1 MHSIL
6 FIPLI
11 SSGFW
16 IWFWLLLLVYW
27 AVGAIR
33 KGVKRRKQQKEQ
45 KKEDEVQSQSIIQS
59 QPLGT
64 ALKENRKIVSRE
76 EIRAAI
82 KITTQELPSE
92 ELEQTKNDTNTMSSR
107 KTPWSGSLEQLND
120 LLAWMSKQCDS
131 ELMRK
136 SVAMVRNPLYA
147 YRRDMGVGVLDYIED
162 SIQKRMKQRAEEQG
176 LLAMKFGISL
186 VEKMGDV
193 STLEEYKQWFVDKS
207 WMGDYI
213 PEVELTQSEIPVPY
227 WAHQYV
233 YSSEEIKVAGRSQ
246 REFYEYFKSKFL
258 EGICLDVKGNTNY
271 PFILLFDLRDEYRE
285 TGDYGSFKNRMN
297 LLCKAYDITA
307 KYAQDELEKVEVSFR
322 EKRYA
327 DTFADYLNKKECEAK
342 WVPLQSDVE
351 IHGRKMSRGGFYVGK
366 YIPVPPE
373 GNEARMLTW
382 KSIVVGPVVD
392 PDLPISEEGTMQ
404 TFSSYADM
412 SPMMRTQYLSWL
424 SGETDESEVSVDL
437 LSCYLLGIEFRL
449 FLDKSTGNQERAEL
463 VKYLIKLKE
472 RIGEREY
479 LITEALETIIDNAL
493 ARYFRND
500 WNSFLPHLTAY
511 RSRTLIDAII
521 TEIPKK
527 QLSIQETVDLAW
539 ELFGLGGL
547 LTPSMEK
554 QIRDYAES
562 VCKKAGV
569 QSRRIRDFSPYPVNQ
584 NLLTP
589 YSLQYGFDYYVKEQ
603 KDISYLVDDKHV
615 EQYEL
620 KNLLWQIAGGVFHVV
635 RSARIEAEKAGHFT
649 VYSLFMLPEEFDFK
663 QDEMVREF
671 IENEQTSMDIRGQH
685 LMKVNDFLSEI
696 GYVRDD
702 YSKIGKTA
710 IDKIREGARI
720 CGFGI
725 APDLSLN
732 EKRYV
737 EGDWLCLYTLPKG
750 DEERYDDKAL
760 ALGRYYVRLAV
771 SMVLADSPREE
782 DLSIIWKYIA
792 SLPTVDKTKS
802 YLLALYR
809 FYTVSEQV
817 IPRIQHPNDLDP
829 KDKKDISDS
838 LIRLLFS
845 SGDIS
850 PKRMTVLKKY
860 FEKLEIDPVG
870 VHSRIHEL
878 MTTPEEETFAT
889 IEKVEGKGGFSI
901 PGPKTEKKKFKM
913 DEKRLEDVQKQT
925 GKAQTLLSEIF
936 VEEEKQDSRNTETE
950 VSSANPVQEILSKL
964 LTQDSWERKEVDA
977 MCKEKGLML
986 GFVLE
991 EINTLSFEKVDDAV
1005 VEDDGE
1011 MIYVTTAYKDQLI

>member
-1 MHSIL
+1 ML

-16 IWFWLLLLVYW
+16 IWFWFLLLVYW

-33 KGVKRRKQQKEQ
+33 KGVQRRKQQ
-45 KKEDEVQSQSIIQS
+45 KKEDEVQSQSRIQS

-64 ALKENRKIVSRE
+64 ALRENRKVVSRE

-82 KITTQELPSE
+82 KITTQELSSE
-92 ELEQTKNDTNTMSSR
+92 EFEQTKNNSNTMSPR
-107 KTPWSGSLEQLND
+107 KTPWSGSMEQLND
-120 LLAWMSKQCDS
+120 LMAWMSKQCDS
-131 ELMRK
+131 EMMRK

-147 YRRDMGVGVLDYIED
+147 YRRDMGVGALDYIED
-162 SIQKRMKQRAEEQG
+162 SIQKRMKQRADEQG

-186 VEKMGDV
+186 VEKMREV

-207 WMGDYI
+207 WMGDYV

-233 YSSEEIKVAGRSQ
+233 YSCEEIKVARKSQ

-285 TGDYGSFKNRMN
+285 TGDYESFKNRMN
-297 LLCKAYDITA
+297 LLSKAYDITA

-327 DTFADYLNKKECEAK
+327 DAFADYLNKKECEAK
-342 WVPLQSDVE
+342 WVPLGSDLE
-351 IHGRKMSRGGFYVGK
+351 IHGRKMNRGGFYLGK

-392 PDLPISEEGTMQ
+392 PDLPVSEEGSMQ

-424 SGETDESEVSVDL
+424 SGETDEKEVSVDL
-437 LSCYLLGIEFRL
+437 LRCYLLGIEFRL
-449 FLDKSTGNQERAEL
+449 FLDKGADNHERAEL
-463 VKYLIKLKE
+463 VKYLINLKE
-472 RIGEREY
+472 TIWEREY

-493 ARYFRND
+493 ARYFRNE

-511 RSRTLIDAII
+511 RSKTLLDAII
-521 TEIPKK
+521 TDIPKK
-527 QLSIQETVDLAW
+527 QLSIQETVDFAW
-539 ELFGLGGL
+539 ELFGLDGL
-547 LTPSMEK
+547 LTPSIEK
-554 QIRDYAES
+554 QLREYAES
-562 VCKKAGV
+562 ICKKAGV
-569 QSRRIRDFSPYPVNQ
+569 QSRRKREVSSYPVHE

-589 YSLQYGFDYYVKEQ
+589 YSQQYGFDYYVKEQ

-620 KNLLWQIAGGVFHVV
+620 KNLLWQIAGGVFHIV
-635 RSARIEAEKAGHFT
+635 RSARFEAEKAGRFT
-649 VYSLFMLPEEFDFK
+649 VYSLFMLPEEFDIK

-671 IENEQTSMDIRGQH
+671 IGNEQAYIDSRGQH
-685 LMKVNDFLSEI
+685 LIKVNEFLSEI
-696 GYVRDD
+696 GYVRDE

-710 IDKIREGARI
+710 IDKIREGVRI

-737 EGDWLCLYTLPKG
+737 EGDWLCLYTLPAG
-750 DEERYDDKAL
+750 DDESYDDKVL

-782 DLSIIWKYIA
+782 DHSIVWKYIA
-792 SLPTVDKTKS
+792 SLPTVEKTKS
-802 YLLALYR
+802 YLFALFSY
-809 FYTVSEQV
+809 YTVSEQAL
-817 IPRIQHPNDLDP
+817 PRVQHPNNIDV
-829 KDKKDISDS
+829 KEKIKISDS
-838 LIRLLFS
+838 LIRLLFT

-850 PKRMTVLKKY
+850 PKRMNVLKKY

-870 VHSRIHEL
+870 IHSRIHEL
-878 MTTPEEETFAT
+878 MTTPEDETFAT

-901 PGPKTEKKKFKM
+901 PGPETEKKKFKM

-936 VEEEKQDSRNTETE
+936 VEEEKQESSKAETE
-950 VSSANPVQEILSKL
+950 NSSVNPVREILAKL
-964 LTQDSWERKEVDA
+964 MTQDSWKRNEVDA

-991 EINTLSFEKVDDAV
+991 EINNLSFEKVDDAV

-1011 MIYVTTAYKDQLI
+1011 TIYVTTAYKEQLI